1 MHHIGVTRS
10 WLGLQNIYVN
20 IQLCYFLSGQVHVD
34 ALSAPQLPALSS
46 SQLSRPG
53 LAAVSTA
60 RGPGVTGPKYEPCT
74 GPRNPQLPRKLPSCV
89 IISPCFE
96 NWSLLLLSMC
106 PLFTPTHE
114 SDRLTWSVWYVLLAA
129 NRKLIYF
136 LATRNRFS
144 VLFTVTV
151 QFSYKWNKY
160 QYSYSERN
168 NVWWWRH
175 Y

>member
-1 MHHIGVTRS
+1 MLTHSPLRS
-10 WLGLQNIYVN
+10 C
-20 IQLCYFLSGQVHVD
+20 QLWAPRSCHGPDWQ
-34 ALSAPQLPALSS
+34 LSAQLGARASLGQSTSLVLGPAI
-46 SQLSRPG
+46 
-53 LAAVSTA
+53 
-60 RGPGVTGPKYEPCT
+60 
-74 GPRNPQLPRKLPSCV
+74 PSCLGSCPPCV

-114 SDRLTWSVWYVLLAA
+114 SDCLTWSVWYVLLAA